1 MTSFLRLFLSG
12 FFILVLTAMAAPSV
26 SHGSL
31 ERAGAA
37 GLSVYTNAWPG
48 TGTPDGFG
56 FTPLRL
62 GRDQESVSEGSNFW
76 VVRRVNVKNWVWF
89 RTRCVRPKP
98 PRVGQ
103 VMVPL
108 PKIKWIK
115 KNNINIKVVMKFKDC
130 SPEAE
135 RSRKWHKR
143 WLKRYL
149 KNRPRV
155 PTFPLPRPKKVHLKQ
170 IDS

>member
-1 MTSFLRLFLSG
+1 MNSFLRLFLSG
-12 FFILVLTAMAAPSV
+12 FFILVLTVMAAPSV
-26 SHGSL
+26 SHGSY

-62 GRDQESVSEGSNFW
+62 GRGQESMPKGSNFW
-76 VVRRVNVKNWVWF
+76 VVKRGQVKNWVWF

-98 PRVGQ
+98 PWEGR

-115 KNNINIKVVMKFKDC
+115 QNNINIKVIMKFKDC
-130 SPEAE
+130 SPEGREALKTF
-135 RSRKWHKR
+135 RR
-143 WLKRYL
+143 WVKRYL

-155 PTFPLPRPKKVHLKQ
+155 PTFPLPRPKKVHFKQ